1 MGMRRLLLLLLA
13 LGCALALASC
23 GGDDEE
29 PATGSGS
36 GSGNGDWTAEV
47 NAICR
52 KNRDETQRIAA
63 EVQQDSGTGAKATAE
78 IIDRSTDS
86 SKALIGDL
94 RDVDTPDDVS
104 DDYEA
109 FLDSIEEGTDLYPRL
124 ADAIR
129 ENKEDKDLTQQF
141 ESIANETRPFAKEHG
156 LTDCVPDE
164 G

>member
-1 MGMRRLLLLLLA
+1 MRFLLLIA
-13 LGCALALASC
+13 LCCSVALVSC

-36 GSGNGDWTAEV
+36 GSGDADWTDEV

-52 KNRDETQRIAA
+52 QNRDDTQRIAA
-63 EVQQDSGTGAKATAE
+63 EVQEDVGTGVKATAE

-94 RDVDTPDDVS
+94 RDIEPPDDIS
-104 DDYEA
+104 EDYDA
-109 FLDSIEEGTDLYPRL
+109 FLDRIEEGTDLYPEL
-124 ADAIR
+124 ADSIR
-129 ENKEDKDLTQQF
+129 ERKEDPELAKQF
-141 ESIANETRPFAKEHG
+141 EELANQTRPFAQEHE
-156 LTDCVPDE
+156 LTDCVPDQ